1 MKAFQEY
8 WPTHGW
14 QLTKQLLERN
24 KPPRWC
30 STRCQRCWKW
40 FPCYSTFV
48 ELPYPDSRVFLGALP
63 LAHSCW
69 QHPGN
74 QRVPIVWCKWVSKAQ
89 KWDPKVFLIHR
100 WHTSC
105 IYFIDLSPSSKL
117 PCDKCFFSCLMVQL
131 DVWYGWF
138 SEVSVFFYSSSAS
151 KKTGDLPTKNTHW
164 AESFRCSLGFPR
176 V

>member
-69 QHPGN
+69 QHPGIKGSQLYDVN
-74 QRVPIVWCKWVSKAQ
+74 GYQRHRNGTQRSFWYTDGILAVSISSIFRQVPNCHVTSVSFRVWWFN
-89 KWDPKVFLIHR
+89 WMFGMDDFLK
-100 WHTSC
+100 SQ
-105 IYFIDLSPSSKL
+105 F
-117 PCDKCFFSCLMVQL
+117 
-131 DVWYGWF
+131 
-138 SEVSVFFYSSSAS
+138 FFYSSSAS